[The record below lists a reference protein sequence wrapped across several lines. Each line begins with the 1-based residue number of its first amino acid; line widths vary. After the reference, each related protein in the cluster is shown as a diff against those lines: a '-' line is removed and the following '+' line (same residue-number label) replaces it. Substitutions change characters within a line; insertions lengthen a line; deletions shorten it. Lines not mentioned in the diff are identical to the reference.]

1 MGSGVEEGGS
11 TGAGEGGPAGVG
23 LVAGS
28 GRGEVSAG
36 AGGGGRVGAV
46 GVLRGNP
53 GFRRLFWARGVSFL
67 GDSLSLVA
75 VLLFVE
81 GETGAALAVALV
93 LLAGDFTPGL
103 FGAFAGVVGDRVDL
117 RKVMVG
123 CDLAQGVLVLAMAA
137 TLPPLPILLVLI
149 AVRSLVAQVF
159 QASSRSAVPA
169 LVPDEQL
176 ETANSTLG
184 AGTNGLDALGPL
196 VAAGLFLVT
205 DVRGILVIDA
215 VTFFVSA
222 LLLSGLP
229 SLPPANEHSGT
240 SVFANAKEGLG
251 YIWRTKAI
259 RAIGIGFFAVVA
271 FSGVD
276 DVAMVFL
283 AKDELH
289 GGDSSAAILYA
300 GVGIGLVIGYALLT
314 RHATRF
320 AMPVLLIVGFAI
332 SSLGNL
338 FTGLAWAVW
347 AALALQTIRGL
358 GIAALDV
365 AINTHL
371 QRLVPAGMLG
381 RVFGNLYG
389 AIGLAAGLSY
399 VLGGLL
405 LEHTDARTTFIAAGA
420 GGLLATAVT
429 AVSLARQRQ
438 PRQRQA
444 PQ

>member
-1 MGSGVEEGGS
+1 MAAGDGGVGGGVEK
-11 TGAGEGGPAGVG
+11 GA
-23 LVAGS
+23 
-28 GRGEVSAG
+28 
-36 AGGGGRVGAV
+36 RVGAL
-46 GVLRGNP
+46 GVLRGNR
-53 GFRRLFWARGVSFL
+53 GFRRLFLARGVSFF

-81 GETGAALAVALV
+81 AETGAALAVALV

-123 CDLAQGVLVLAMAA
+123 CDLAQGVLVLAMAIA
-137 TLPPLPILLVLI
+137 LPPLPILLVLI

-169 LVPDEQL
+169 LVEDEQL

-196 VAAGLFLVT
+196 AAAGLFLVV

-251 YIWRTKAI
+251 YIWRIKAI

-289 GGDSSAAILYA
+289 GGDSSAAVLYA

-320 AMPVLLIVGFAI
+320 AMPVLLIIGFAI

-389 AIGLAAGLSY
+389 AIGLAAGVSY
-399 VLGGLL
+399 VFGGLL
-405 LEHTDARTTFIAAGA
+405 LEHTDARTTFIAAGI
-420 GGLLATAVT
+420 GGLLATAAT
-429 AVSLARQRQ
+429 AVSLARQAR
-438 PRQRQA
+438 RSDV
-444 PQ
+444 